1 MSTLKTTN
9 LQNASAASPAFVLAS
24 DGSATANLSSL
35 NGGPIAGTR
44 NRVINGDMRIDQRNA
59 GASVTPTNATNTYV
73 VDRWSYYVS
82 QPSKLTS
89 QQSTV
94 VPTGFTNS
102 LLTTSSSAYSV
113 GINDLFIVRQKVEGF
128 NAADFGWGAAGA
140 QSITVSF
147 WVRSSLTGTFGG
159 AIKNDDATRAY
170 PFSYAISS
178 ANTWEQKSLTVLGD
192 TTGTWLKNSSTGIQL
207 VFGLGAGSNF
217 SGTAGAWASG
227 DIHSATG
234 ATSVV
239 GTSGATFYVTG
250 VQLEPGTVATP
261 FERRSYGQEL
271 ALCQR
276 YYQRTTAETA
286 SATLLTGVICSGA
299 SSGNGGFNLIGIMR
313 TTPTLDSSTAS
324 AFAYSDGVT
333 GTACTAISLAGS
345 QSNSK
350 IAAINFSTAGSLTQ
364 FRSYR
369 IEANSSTTAFLGFS
383 SEL

>member
-1 MSTLKTTN
+1 MSQTTAQ
-9 LQNASAASPAFVLAS
+9 LISGTSAQSPTF
-24 DGSATANLSSL
+24 GATTVTSL
-35 NGGPIAGTR
+35 NGGQLAGTR

-59 GASVTPTNATNTYV
+59 GASVTPTDGQYS
-73 VDRWSYYVS
+73 VDRFQGRLNVAGKFTLQQNAGAVTPPAKFVNY
-82 QPSKLTS
+82 LGATS
-89 QQSTV
+89 T
-94 VPTGFTNS
+94 
-102 LLTTSSSAYSV
+102 SAYSI
-113 GINDLFIVRQKVEGF
+113 GASETCMIVQAVEGLNVADLDWGTA
-128 NAADFGWGAAGA
+128 NAVT
-140 QSITVSF
+140 ITLSF
-147 WVRSSLTGTFGG
+147 WARSSLTGTFSG
-159 AIKNDDATRAY
+159 ALQNSAGNRAY
-170 PFSYAISS
+170 PFSYTINA
-178 ANTWEQKSLTVLGD
+178 ANTWEQKSIIVAGD
-192 TTGTWLKNSSTGIQL
+192 TTGTWLTTNGVGISLRFNLGSGSTFL
-207 VFGLGAGSNF
+207 
-217 SGTAGAWASG
+217 GTAGAWAASG
-227 DIHSATG
+227 VNGATG
-234 ATSVV
+234 SVSVV
-239 GTSGATFYVTG
+239 GTSGATFYITG

-333 GTACTAISLAGS
+333 GTACTAVSLAGS